1 MTDKITFIPD
11 DQEEAV
17 SFYILDEAKLG
28 GVNYLLVTDE
38 PVEEQDGD
46 DGILEGAAYI
56 MKDLSSPEDAESVY
70 RFVEDDNE
78 LSAVCELFK
87 DTLDE
92 LGIELEE
99 E

>member
-28 GVNYLLVTDE
+28 GTSYLLVTDE
-38 PVEEQDGD
+38 ALDGGD
-46 DGILEGAAYI
+46 DEVLEGAAYI
-56 MKDLSSPEDAESVY
+56 MKDLSSPDDAEGVY

-78 LSAVCELFK
+78 LSAVCALFR